1 MKNKNKEKEKY
12 FSAAEKGSFA
22 EFTVEK
28 RFKKIFEDYCSGNY
42 EKFIETPMLEIFFDD
57 KPSSSQ
63 DICEEETTTQKK
75 EENDSDEKGKGANAI
90 TITIEHFNKIK
101 NDDEIKA
108 KEKYKSFP
116 NIIELFLSLF
126 KQKIDEQAIC
136 GIDYSKKC
144 EVAQSISE
152 LTLRDCIYNAPFFE
166 AEVLFYHA
174 LLAQKEYFSNKN
186 DFFASGKKF
195 SIINGNEDFIQHL
208 KSLFSKKDR
217 EKEFGTDDEKKY
229 FKKSLLYC
237 LSANTSDLSQLNSKD
252 RFDFKANDITV
263 LCDDS
268 ESVYEFLKTLCTE
281 KEKHRRFDIICDN
294 CGKELFSDLFLA
306 CYFLHLKFADEV
318 IFHVKKYP
326 FFVSDATENDFG
338 FLLQSILT
346 KDKDIEEC
354 RDYLNSGKIK
364 VETNDFWTSP
374 RTFNELKEADSDLYK
389 ELTKSSLIIV
399 KGDLNYRRLVEDK
412 NWNYDESFIKL
423 TENVFGDVP
432 ILAPRVIKSDVLVG
446 VSSAMYHLA
455 KSTESVN
462 SSIENSFKAN
472 GKWAVIHFNPKKKLK
487 EKILS
492 FFKKKNNDNSDKNV
506 PKDKKNVS
514 EQKKKKKEKTVEE
527 KIYSKGAIIVIS
539 LISALLLVSFIFC
552 AASPIFSAINFI
564 ANKINDT
571 KNQVYFSS
579 FAFDGKSS
587 VDFAFLLAGY
597 ALFFAGTILVP
608 KFLLKEKVSEEVKIQ
623 LDERLKTE
631 IKTSCKNEIDE
642 LIGNSKRHAA
652 DWARMTAFFLTG
664 KELYIWSTGWCFHSV
679 KRYLDY
685 SQMKASKEI
694 CDFLNFIRN
703 TILKK
708 NMTSFFEPDELDFKK
723 YLKTE
728 ADKYKET
735 DIARPA
741 LRALKDIADVEFFMH
756 TNSLC
761 SKVDS
766 EIQTVANSVSFY
778 AGSFARYLTV
788 SFLKYFAK
796 ERKEMDLSE
805 EENLF
810 KELFKISRY
819 CNEEEYSEQYNKF
832 LKARIA
838 EIKMHGVSSKGNF
851 KKDDEFKICKEI
863 YSKED
868 LNGKEKDFKNERFY
882 IEPSSEFK
890 LE

>member
-1 MKNKNKEKEKY
+1 MEIMKNKSKEKEKY

-42 EKFIETPMLEIFFDD
+42 EKFIETPISKIFFDD
-57 KPSSSQ
+57 KVFSN
-63 DICEEETTTQKK
+63 IV
-75 EENDSDEKGKGANAI
+75 
-90 TITIEHFNKIK
+90 
-101 NDDEIKA
+101 
-108 KEKYKSFP
+108 KSFS
-116 NIIELFLSLF
+116 NTF
-126 KQKIDEQAIC
+126 KQKLNEQAIC
-136 GIDYSKKC
+136 GIDNNKRYDMLKKIN
-144 EVAQSISE
+144 EITNE
-152 LTLRDCIYNAPFFE
+152 LTLKDCIYNAPFFE

-208 KSLFSKKDR
+208 KNLFSKKDR
-217 EKEFGTDDEKKY
+217 EKEFCTNNGKKH
-229 FKKSLLYC
+229 FKNSLLYC

-268 ESVYEFLKTLCTE
+268 ESVYKFLKILSSE
-281 KEKHRRFDIICDN
+281 KKKHKRFDIICDN

-306 CYFLHLKFADEV
+306 CYFLYLGLANEV
-318 IFHVKKYP
+318 VFHVKKYP

-364 VETNDFWTSP
+364 VETNNFWTSP

-423 TENVFGDVP
+423 TENVFGNVP

-446 VSSAMYHLA
+446 VYSAMYHLA

-487 EKILS
+487 KNWLL
-492 FFKKKNNDNSDKNV
+492 FKKKNNDNSDATA
-506 PKDKKNVS
+506 PKDVKNVS
-514 EQKKKKKEKTVEE
+514 EQKKKKKEKTAEE
-527 KIYSKGAIIVIS
+527 KIYSKGAISVIS

-564 ANKINDT
+564 ANKVNDT
-571 KNQVYFSS
+571 KNLVYISS

-587 VDFAFLLAGY
+587 VDFTFLLAGY

-623 LDERLKTE
+623 LDERLKNE
-631 IKTSCKNEIDE
+631 IKASCKSEIDE
-642 LIGNSKRHAA
+642 LISSSKRHAA

-685 SQMKASKEI
+685 SQMKTSKET
-694 CDFLNFIRN
+694 CDFLNFIRC
-703 TILKK
+703 TILKE
-708 NMTSFFEPDELDFKK
+708 NMALFFKQDELNFER

-728 ADKYKET
+728 ADRYKET
-735 DIARPA
+735 DITRPA
-741 LRALKDIADVEFFMH
+741 LRALKDIVDVEFFMH

-766 EIQTVANSVSFY
+766 EIQNVANSVSFY

-788 SFLKYFAK
+788 SFLKYFAEK
-796 ERKEMDLSE
+796 RSELDAGE
-805 EENLF
+805 EEKLF
-810 KELFKISRY
+810 KKLFEISRY
-819 CNEEEYSEQYNKF
+819 CNEEKYSGQYKEF
-832 LKARIA
+832 LKTAIA
-838 EIKMHGVSSKGNF
+838 EIKMHGVSSNGNF

-863 YSKED
+863 YSEKN
-868 LNGKEKDFKNERFY
+868 LNGKEKDFKYERFY
-882 IEPSSEFK
+882 IEPNSEFK

>member
-1 MKNKNKEKEKY
+1 MKNKSKEKEKY

-57 KPSSSQ
+57 EVLGSQ
-63 DICEEETTTQKK
+63 ISCETENINQRK
-75 EENDSDEKGKGANAI
+75 ENNDSNEKGKNCNI
-90 TITIEHFNKIK
+90 IVINHFRKIK
-101 NDDEIKA
+101 T
-108 KEKYKSFP
+108 KEEYKVFSNIVVAFLKSFR
-116 NIIELFLSLF
+116 
-126 KQKIDEQAIC
+126 QKLDEQAIC
-136 GIDYSKKC
+136 GIGDNEKCDALKK
-144 EVAQSISE
+144 VNE
-152 LTLRDCIYNAPFFE
+152 LTLKDCIYNAPFFE

-195 SIINGNEDFIQHL
+195 SIINGNEDFIQQL
-208 KSLFSKKDR
+208 KNLFSRKDR
-217 EKEFGTDDEKKY
+217 EKEFDTDDGKKY

-268 ESVYEFLKTLCTE
+268 ENIYEFLKILSNE
-281 KEKHRRFDIICDN
+281 KEKHKRFDIICDN

-306 CYFLHLKFADEV
+306 CYFLYLGLANEV
-318 IFHVKKYP
+318 VFHVKKYP

-389 ELTKSSLIIV
+389 ELSKSSLIIV

-446 VSSAMYHLA
+446 VSSSMYHLA

-492 FFKKKNNDNSDKNV
+492 FCKKKNNGKSDENAS
-506 PKDKKNVS
+506 KDKKNVS

-527 KIYSKGAIIVIS
+527 KIYSKGVIIVIS

-552 AASPIFSAINFI
+552 TASPIFSAINFI

-587 VDFAFLLAGY
+587 VDFTFLLAGY

-623 LDERLKTE
+623 LDERLKYE
-631 IKTSCKNEIDE
+631 IKASCKNEIDE
-642 LIGNSKRHAA
+642 LISSSKRHAA
-652 DWARMTAFFLTG
+652 DWARMTAFFLSG

-679 KRYLDY
+679 KRYIDY
-685 SQMKASKEI
+685 SQMKTSKET
-694 CDFLNFIRN
+694 CDFLKFIRC
-703 TILKK
+703 TILKE
-708 NMTSFFEPDELDFKK
+708 NMTLFFKPDELVFEE

-735 DIARPA
+735 DIVRPA
-741 LRALKDIADVEFFMH
+741 LRALKDIVDVEFFMH

-778 AGSFARYLTV
+778 AGSFARYLVV
-788 SFLKYFAK
+788 SFLKYFEK
-796 ERKEMDLSE
+796 ERNEMDLSE

-819 CNEEEYSEQYNKF
+819 CNEEKYSKQYKKF
-832 LKARIA
+832 LKAAIA

-882 IEPSSEFK
+882 IEPSAEFK

>member
-42 EKFIETPMLEIFFDD
+42 EKFIETPMLQIFFDD
-57 KPSSSQ
+57 KVLDSQ
-63 DICEEETTTQKK
+63 ISCETENINQKK
-75 EENDSDEKGKGANAI
+75 ENNDSNEKEKSRNI
-90 TITIEHFNKIK
+90 IVINHFSKIK
-101 NDDEIKA
+101 T
-108 KEKYKSFP
+108 KEEYKVFS
-116 NIIELFLSLF
+116 NIVNAFLSSFEKKLE
-126 KQKIDEQAIC
+126 DEAVC
-136 GIDYSKKC
+136 GIYDNKNSKVSKN
-144 EVAQSISE
+144 INE
-152 LTLRDCIYNAPFFE
+152 LTLKHCIYKAPFFE

-195 SIINGNEDFIQHL
+195 SIINGNEDFIHHL
-208 KSLFSKKDR
+208 KSLFSNKDR
-217 EKEFGTDDEKKY
+217 EKEFGKDDEKKY

-252 RFDFKANDITV
+252 RFDFKTNDITV

-268 ESVYEFLKTLCTE
+268 ESVYEFLKTLGTE
-281 KEKHRRFDIICDN
+281 KDKHKRFDIICDN

-306 CYFLHLKFADEV
+306 CYFLYLGLADEV
-318 IFHVKKYP
+318 VFHVKKYP

-374 RTFNELKEADSDLYK
+374 KIFNELEKDSDLYK

-487 EKILS
+487 KKILS
-492 FFKKKNNDNSDKNV
+492 FFKKKNNDNSDKNAS
-506 PKDKKNVS
+506 KDKKNVS
-514 EQKKKKKEKTVEE
+514 GQKKKKKEKTVEE

-552 AASPIFSAINFI
+552 IASPIFSAINFI

-623 LDERLKTE
+623 LDERLKNE
-631 IKTSCKNEIDE
+631 IKASCKNEIDE
-642 LIGNSKRHAA
+642 LISYSKRHAA

-685 SQMKASKEI
+685 SQMKTSKET
-694 CDFLNFIRN
+694 CDFLKFIRC
-703 TILKK
+703 TILKE
-708 NMTSFFEPDELDFKK
+708 NMTLFFKPDELVFEE

-741 LRALKDIADVEFFMH
+741 LRALKDIVDVEFFIH
-756 TNSLC
+756 ANSLC

-766 EIQTVANSVSFY
+766 EIRTVANSVSFY
-778 AGSFARYLTV
+778 AGSFARYLAV

-796 ERKEMDLSE
+796 ERNELDLSE

-819 CNEEEYSEQYNKF
+819 CNEEEYSEQYKQF
-832 LKARIA
+832 LKAAIA

-882 IEPSSEFK
+882 VEPSSEFK

>member
-42 EKFIETPMLEIFFDD
+42 EKFIETPILQIFFDD
-57 KPSSSQ
+57 KASSSQ
-63 DICEEETTTQKK
+63 TFCEAENANSNKK
-75 EENDSDEKGKGANAI
+75 NNDSDEKEKNRNI
-90 TITIEHFNKIK
+90 IVINHFSKIK
-101 NDDEIKA
+101 T
-108 KEKYKSFP
+108 KEEYKVFLDIV
-116 NIIELFLSLF
+116 NAFLSSFEKKLE
-126 KQKIDEQAIC
+126 DEAVC
-136 GIDYSKKC
+136 GIYDNKNSKVSKN
-144 EVAQSISE
+144 INE
-152 LTLRDCIYNAPFFE
+152 LTLKHCIYKAPFFE

-195 SIINGNEDFIQHL
+195 SIINGNEDFIHHL
-208 KSLFSKKDR
+208 KSLFSNKDR
-217 EKEFGTDDEKKY
+217 EKEFGKDDEKKY

-252 RFDFKANDITV
+252 RFDFKTNDITV

-268 ESVYEFLKTLCTE
+268 ESVYEFLKTLGTE
-281 KEKHRRFDIICDN
+281 KDKHKRFDIICDN

-306 CYFLHLKFADEV
+306 CYFLYLGLANEV
-318 IFHVKKYP
+318 VFHVKKYP

-374 RTFNELKEADSDLYK
+374 KTFNELEKEDSDLYK

-423 TENVFGDVP
+423 TENVFGNVP

-455 KSTESVN
+455 KSTESAN

-487 EKILS
+487 KNWLL
-492 FFKKKNNDNSDKNV
+492 FFKKKNNDNSDENV
-506 PKDKKNVS
+506 SKDKKNVS

-527 KIYSKGAIIVIS
+527 KIYSKGAITVIS

-631 IKTSCKNEIDE
+631 IKANCKNEIDE
-642 LIGNSKRHAA
+642 LISSSKRHAA

-694 CDFLNFIRN
+694 CDFLSFIRC
-703 TILKK
+703 TILKE
-708 NMTSFFEPDELDFKK
+708 NMTLFFKPDELDFER

-735 DIARPA
+735 DITRPA

-766 EIQTVANSVSFY
+766 EIQTVVNSVSFY

-788 SFLKYFAK
+788 SFLKYFEK
-796 ERKEMDLSE
+796 ERNELDLSE

-819 CNEEEYSEQYNKF
+819 CNEEEYSEQYRKF
-832 LKARIA
+832 LKAVIA

-863 YSKED
+863 YSEED

-882 IEPSSEFK
+882 IEPNSEFK

>member
-1 MKNKNKEKEKY
+1 MRNKSNKKEKY

-42 EKFIETPMLEIFFDD
+42 EKFIETPMLEIFFGD
-57 KPSSSQ
+57 KVFSS
-63 DICEEETTTQKK
+63 
-75 EENDSDEKGKGANAI
+75 NEKGKSIDAI
-90 TITIEHFNKIK
+90 AITIEHFNEIK
-101 NDDEIKA
+101 NDDEISN
-108 KEKYKSFP
+108 KEKYKFFLDIVNAFLNSFEKKLEDET
-116 NIIELFLSLF
+116 IYG
-126 KQKIDEQAIC
+126 IDE
-136 GIDYSKKC
+136 KC
-144 EVAQSISE
+144 EVFQNK
-152 LTLRDCIYNAPFFE
+152 LKLKHCIYKAPFFE

-195 SIINGNEDFIQHL
+195 SIINGNEDFIHHL
-208 KSLFSKKDR
+208 KSLFSNKDR
-217 EKEFGTDDEKKY
+217 EKEFGKDDEKKY

-252 RFDFKANDITV
+252 RFDFKTNDITV

-268 ESVYEFLKTLCTE
+268 ESVYEFLKTLGTE
-281 KEKHRRFDIICDN
+281 KDKHKRFDIICDN

-306 CYFLHLKFADEV
+306 CYFLYLGLADEV
-318 IFHVKKYP
+318 VFHVKKYP

-374 RTFNELKEADSDLYK
+374 KTFNELEKDSDLYK

-423 TENVFGDVP
+423 TENVFGNVP

-487 EKILS
+487 KNWLL
-492 FFKKKNNDNSDKNV
+492 FFKKKNNDNSDENV
-506 PKDKKNVS
+506 SKDKKNVS

-527 KIYSKGAIIVIS
+527 KIYSKGAITVIS
-539 LISALLLVSFIFC
+539 LISALLLISFIFC

-564 ANKINDT
+564 ANKVYDT
-571 KNQVYFSS
+571 KNLVYISS

-631 IKTSCKNEIDE
+631 IKANCKNEIDE
-642 LIGNSKRHAA
+642 LISNSKRHAA

-685 SQMKASKEI
+685 SQMKTSKEI
-694 CDFLNFIRN
+694 CDFLSFIRC
-703 TILKK
+703 TILKE
-708 NMTSFFEPDELDFKK
+708 NMTLFFKPDELDFER

-735 DIARPA
+735 DITRPA

-766 EIQTVANSVSFY
+766 EIQTVVNSVSFY

-788 SFLKYFAK
+788 SFLKYFEK
-796 ERKEMDLSE
+796 ERNELDLSE

-819 CNEEEYSEQYNKF
+819 CNEEEYSEQYRKF
-832 LKARIA
+832 LKAVIA

-863 YSKED
+863 YSEKD
-868 LNGKEKDFKNERFY
+868 LSDKEKDFKYERFY
-882 IEPSSEFK
+882 IEPNSEFE

>member
-57 KPSSSQ
+57 KILGSQ
-63 DICEEETTTQKK
+63 ISCETENINQRK
-75 EENDSDEKGKGANAI
+75 ENNDSNEKGKSRNI
-90 TITIEHFNKIK
+90 IVINHFSKIK
-101 NDDEIKA
+101 T
-108 KEKYKSFP
+108 KEEYKVFSNIVGAFLKSFR
-116 NIIELFLSLF
+116 
-126 KQKIDEQAIC
+126 QKLNEQAIC
-136 GIDYSKKC
+136 GINDNKKC
-144 EVAQSISE
+144 EVFQNINE
-152 LTLRDCIYNAPFFE
+152 LTLKDCIYNAPFFE

-195 SIINGNEDFIQHL
+195 SIINGNEDFIQNL
-208 KSLFSKKDR
+208 KILFNKKDR
-217 EKEFGTDDEKKY
+217 EKEFDTDDGKKY
-229 FKKSLLYC
+229 FKNSLLYC

-268 ESVYEFLKTLCTE
+268 ENIYEFLKILSSE
-281 KEKHRRFDIICDN
+281 KKKNKRFDIICDN

-306 CYFLHLKFADEV
+306 CYFLYLGLANEV
-318 IFHVKKYP
+318 VFHVKKYP

-338 FLLQSILT
+338 FLLQSILA

-412 NWNYDESFIKL
+412 NWNYDEPFIKL
-423 TENVFGDVP
+423 TKNVFGDVP
-432 ILAPRVIKSDVLVG
+432 IPAPRVIKSDVLVG

-579 FAFDGKSS
+579 FAFDGNSS

-623 LDERLKTE
+623 LDERLKNE
-631 IKTSCKNEIDE
+631 IKASCKNEIDE
-642 LIGNSKRHAA
+642 LISYSKRHAA

-694 CDFLNFIRN
+694 CDFLSFIRN

-708 NMTSFFEPDELDFKK
+708 NMASFFEPDELDFKK
-723 YLKTE
+723 YLKIE

-741 LRALKDIADVEFFMH
+741 LRALKDIVDVEFFIH
-756 TNSLC
+756 ANSLY

-766 EIQTVANSVSFY
+766 EIRTVANSVSFY
-778 AGSFARYLTV
+778 AGSFARYLAV

-796 ERKEMDLSE
+796 ERNELDLSE

-819 CNEEEYSEQYNKF
+819 CNEEEYSEQYKQF
-832 LKARIA
+832 LKAAIA

-868 LNGKEKDFKNERFY
+868 LNGKEKDFKNECFY
-882 IEPSSEFK
+882 IEPNSEFK

>member
-42 EKFIETPMLEIFFDD
+42 EKFIETPILQIFFDD
-57 KPSSSQ
+57 KVSSSQ
-63 DICEEETTTQKK
+63 TSCEAENAKSNKK
-75 EENDSDEKGKGANAI
+75 NNDSDEKEKNRNI
-90 TITIEHFNKIK
+90 IVINHFSKIK
-101 NDDEIKA
+101 T
-108 KEKYKSFP
+108 KEEYKVFLDMV
-116 NIIELFLSLF
+116 NAFLSSFEKKLE
-126 KQKIDEQAIC
+126 DEAVC
-136 GIDYSKKC
+136 GIYDNKNSKVSKN
-144 EVAQSISE
+144 VNG

-208 KSLFSKKDR
+208 KSLFSKKDI
-217 EKEFGTDDEKKY
+217 EKEFCTDDEKKY
-229 FKKSLLYC
+229 FKNSLLYC

-318 IFHVKKYP
+318 VFHVKKYP

-338 FLLQSILT
+338 FLLKSILT

-432 ILAPRVIKSDVLVG
+432 ILAPRVIKSDVLVD

-472 GKWAVIHFNPKKKLK
+472 GKWSVIHFNPKKKLK
-487 EKILS
+487 KNWLL
-492 FFKKKNNDNSDKNV
+492 FFKKKNNDNSDKNA
-506 PKDKKNVS
+506 PKDKKNIS
-514 EQKKKKKEKTVEE
+514 EQKKKKKEKTVED
-527 KIYSKGAIIVIS
+527 KIYSKGAITVIS
-539 LISALLLVSFIFC
+539 LISALLLISFIFC

-564 ANKINDT
+564 A
-571 KNQVYFSS
+571 
-579 FAFDGKSS
+579 
-587 VDFAFLLAGY
+587 
-597 ALFFAGTILVP
+597 
-608 KFLLKEKVSEEVKIQ
+608 
-623 LDERLKTE
+623 
-631 IKTSCKNEIDE
+631 
-642 LIGNSKRHAA
+642 
-652 DWARMTAFFLTG
+652 
-664 KELYIWSTGWCFHSV
+664 
-679 KRYLDY
+679 
-685 SQMKASKEI
+685 
-694 CDFLNFIRN
+694 
-703 TILKK
+703 
-708 NMTSFFEPDELDFKK
+708 
-723 YLKTE
+723 
-728 ADKYKET
+728 
-735 DIARPA
+735 
-741 LRALKDIADVEFFMH
+741 
-756 TNSLC
+756 
-761 SKVDS
+761 
-766 EIQTVANSVSFY
+766 
-778 AGSFARYLTV
+778 
-788 SFLKYFAK
+788 
-796 ERKEMDLSE
+796 
-805 EENLF
+805 
-810 KELFKISRY
+810 
-819 CNEEEYSEQYNKF
+819 
-832 LKARIA
+832 
-838 EIKMHGVSSKGNF
+838 
-851 KKDDEFKICKEI
+851 
-863 YSKED
+863 
-868 LNGKEKDFKNERFY
+868 
-882 IEPSSEFK
+882 
-890 LE
+890 

>member
-1 MKNKNKEKEKY
+1 MKNKSKEKEKY

-42 EKFIETPMLEIFFDD
+42 EKFIETPMLKIFFGD
-57 KPSSSQ
+57 KTSSSQ
-63 DICEEETTTQKK
+63 TSFDA
-75 EENDSDEKGKGANAI
+75 ENASQTKQNKDSNDKGKCINAIAI
-90 TITIEHFNKIK
+90 TIERFNKIK
-101 NDDEIKA
+101 
-108 KEKYKSFP
+108 KEYNKVFS
-116 NIIELFLSLF
+116 NVIELFLNAF
-126 KQKIDEQAIC
+126 KQKLNEQAIC
-136 GIDYSKKC
+136 GIDDNEKCDALKK
-144 EVAQSISE
+144 VNE
-152 LTLRDCIYNAPFFE
+152 LTLKDCIYNAPFFE

-208 KSLFSKKDR
+208 KILFNKKDR
-217 EKEFGTDDEKKY
+217 KKEFDTDDGKKY
-229 FKKSLLYC
+229 FKNSLLYC

-268 ESVYEFLKTLCTE
+268 ENIYEFLKILSSE
-281 KEKHRRFDIICDN
+281 KKKNKRFDIICDN

-306 CYFLHLKFADEV
+306 CYFLHLGLADEV
-318 IFHVKKYP
+318 VFHVKKYP

-346 KDKDIEEC
+346 KDKDIKEC

-389 ELTKSSLIIV
+389 ELSKSSLIIV

-412 NWNYDESFIKL
+412 KWNYDESFIKL
-423 TENVFGDVP
+423 TENVFGNVP

-487 EKILS
+487 KNWLL
-492 FFKKKNNDNSDKNV
+492 FFKKKNNDNSDKNA
-506 PKDKKNVS
+506 PKNKKNVS

-527 KIYSKGAIIVIS
+527 KIYSKGAVIVIS

-623 LDERLKTE
+623 LDERLKNE
-631 IKTSCKNEIDE
+631 IKASCKNEIDE
-642 LIGNSKRHAA
+642 LISYSKRHAA

-685 SQMKASKEI
+685 SQMKTSKET
-694 CDFLNFIRN
+694 CDFLKFIRC
-703 TILKK
+703 TILKE
-708 NMTSFFEPDELDFKK
+708 NMTLFFKPDELDFKK

-796 ERKEMDLSE
+796 ERNELDLSE

-819 CNEEEYSEQYNKF
+819 CNEEEYSEQYKQF
-832 LKARIA
+832 LKAAIA

-868 LNGKEKDFKNERFY
+868 LNGKEKDFKNEHFY
-882 IEPSSEFK
+882 TEPSSEFK

>member
-1 MKNKNKEKEKY
+1 MRNKSNKKEKY

-57 KPSSSQ
+57 KVFSSN
-63 DICEEETTTQKK
+63 EK
-75 EENDSDEKGKGANAI
+75 EKSIDAI
-90 TITIEHFNKIK
+90 AITIEHFNEIK
-101 NDDEIKA
+101 NDDEISN
-108 KEKYKSFP
+108 KEKYKFFLDIVNAFLNSFEKKLEDET
-116 NIIELFLSLF
+116 IYG
-126 KQKIDEQAIC
+126 IDE
-136 GIDYSKKC
+136 KC
-144 EVAQSISE
+144 EVFQNK
-152 LTLRDCIYNAPFFE
+152 LKLKDCIYNAPFFE

-217 EKEFGTDDEKKY
+217 EKEFGTNDGKKY
-229 FKKSLLYC
+229 FKNSLLYC

-268 ESVYEFLKTLCTE
+268 ESVYEFLKTLGTE
-281 KEKHRRFDIICDN
+281 KDKHKRFDIICDN

-306 CYFLHLKFADEV
+306 CYFLYLGLADEV
-318 IFHVKKYP
+318 VFHVKKYP

-374 RTFNELKEADSDLYK
+374 KTFNELEKDSDLYK

-423 TENVFGDVP
+423 TENVFGNVP

-608 KFLLKEKVSEEVKIQ
+608 KFLLKEKVSEEVKMQ
-623 LDERLKTE
+623 LDERLKNE
-631 IKTSCKNEIDE
+631 IKASCKNEIDE
-642 LIGNSKRHAA
+642 LISNSKRHAA

-694 CDFLNFIRN
+694 CDFLSFIRN

-708 NMTSFFEPDELDFKK
+708 NMASFFEPDELDFKK

-735 DIARPA
+735 DITRPA
-741 LRALKDIADVEFFMH
+741 LRALKDIADVEFFMQ

-796 ERKEMDLSE
+796 ERNEMDLSE

-810 KELFKISRY
+810 KELIKISRY
-819 CNEEEYSEQYNKF
+819 CNEEEYSEQYKKF
-832 LKARIA
+832 LKAVIA

-882 IEPSSEFK
+882 IEPNSEFK

>member
-1 MKNKNKEKEKY
+1 MKNKSKEKY

-42 EKFIETPMLEIFFDD
+42 EKFIETPILQIFFDD
-57 KPSSSQ
+57 KASSSQ
-63 DICEEETTTQKK
+63 TSCEAENAKSNKK
-75 EENDSDEKGKGANAI
+75 NNDSDEK
-90 TITIEHFNKIK
+90 EK
-101 NDDEIKA
+101 NR
-108 KEKYKSFP
+108 
-116 NIIELFLSLF
+116 NIIVINHFSKIRTKEEYKVFLDIVNAFLSSFEKKLE
-126 KQKIDEQAIC
+126 DEAVC
-136 GIDYSKKC
+136 GIYDNKNSKVSKN
-144 EVAQSISE
+144 VNE

-208 KSLFSKKDR
+208 KSLFSKKDI
-217 EKEFGTDDEKKY
+217 EKEFCTDDEKKY
-229 FKKSLLYC
+229 FKNSLLYC

-318 IFHVKKYP
+318 VFHVKKYP

-374 RTFNELKEADSDLYK
+374 RTFNELKEADNDLYK

-487 EKILS
+487 KNWLL
-492 FFKKKNNDNSDKNV
+492 FFKKKNNDNSDKNA
-506 PKDKKNVS
+506 PKDKKNIS
-514 EQKKKKKEKTVEE
+514 EQKKEKTVEE
-527 KIYSKGAIIVIS
+527 KIYSKGAITVIS
-539 LISALLLVSFIFC
+539 LISALLLISFIFC

-564 ANKINDT
+564 ANKVNDT
-571 KNQVYFSS
+571 KNLVYISS

-587 VDFAFLLAGY
+587 VDFTFLLAGY

-608 KFLLKEKVSEEVKIQ
+608 KFLLKEKVSDEVKMQ
-623 LDERLKTE
+623 LDERLKNE

-694 CDFLNFIRN
+694 CDFLSFIRN

-708 NMTSFFEPDELDFKK
+708 NMASFFEPDELDFKK

-735 DIARPA
+735 DITRPA
-741 LRALKDIADVEFFMH
+741 LRALKDIADVEFFMQ

-796 ERKEMDLSE
+796 ERNEMDLSE

-810 KELFKISRY
+810 KELIKISRY
-819 CNEEEYSEQYNKF
+819 CNEEEYSEQYKKF
-832 LKARIA
+832 LKAVIA

>member
-1 MKNKNKEKEKY
+1 MEIMKNKSKEKEKY

-42 EKFIETPMLEIFFDD
+42 EKFIETPMLQIFFDD
-57 KPSSSQ
+57 KASSSQ
-63 DICEEETTTQKK
+63 TSFDAENTSQKK
-75 EENDSDEKGKGANAI
+75 ENNDSNEKGKNCNI
-90 TITIEHFNKIK
+90 IVINHFSKIK
-101 NDDEIKA
+101 T
-108 KEKYKSFP
+108 KEEYKVFS
-116 NIIELFLSLF
+116 NIVGAFLNSF
-126 KQKIDEQAIC
+126 KQKLNEQAIC
-136 GIDYSKKC
+136 GTDDNKKC
-144 EVAQSISE
+144 EVFQNINIKE
-152 LTLRDCIYNAPFFE
+152 LTLKDCIYNAPFFE

-217 EKEFGTDDEKKY
+217 EKEFGTNDGKKY
-229 FKKSLLYC
+229 FKNSLLYC

-252 RFDFKANDITV
+252 RFDFKTNDITV

-268 ESVYEFLKTLCTE
+268 ESVYEFLKTLGTE
-281 KEKHRRFDIICDN
+281 KDKHRRFDIICDN

-306 CYFLHLKFADEV
+306 CYFLYLGLANEV
-318 IFHVKKYP
+318 VFHVKKYP

-374 RTFNELKEADSDLYK
+374 KTFNELEKEDSDLYK

-487 EKILS
+487 KNWLL
-492 FFKKKNNDNSDKNV
+492 FFKKKNNDNSDKNA
-506 PKDKKNVS
+506 PKDKKNIS
-514 EQKKKKKEKTVEE
+514 EQKKEKTVEE
-527 KIYSKGAIIVIS
+527 KIYSKGAITVIS
-539 LISALLLVSFIFC
+539 LISALLLISFIFC

-564 ANKINDT
+564 ANKVNDT
-571 KNQVYFSS
+571 KNLVYISS

-587 VDFAFLLAGY
+587 VDFTFLLAGY

-608 KFLLKEKVSEEVKIQ
+608 KFLLKEKVSDEVKMQ
-623 LDERLKTE
+623 LDERLKNE
-631 IKTSCKNEIDE
+631 IKASCKNEIDE
-642 LIGNSKRHAA
+642 LISNSKRHAA

-694 CDFLNFIRN
+694 CDFLSFIRN

-708 NMTSFFEPDELDFKK
+708 NMASFFEPDELDFKK
-723 YLKTE
+723 YLKIE

-735 DIARPA
+735 DITRPA
-741 LRALKDIADVEFFMH
+741 LRALKDIVDVEFFMH

-788 SFLKYFAK
+788 SFFKYFAK
-796 ERKEMDLSE
+796 ERNELDLSE

-810 KELFKISRY
+810 KELFEISRY
-819 CNEEEYSEQYNKF
+819 CNEEKYSEQYKKF
-832 LKARIA
+832 LKTAIA

-863 YSKED
+863 YSEED

-882 IEPSSEFK
+882 IEPNSEFK

>member
-1 MKNKNKEKEKY
+1 MRNKSNKKEKY

-57 KPSSSQ
+57 KVFSSN
-63 DICEEETTTQKK
+63 EK
-75 EENDSDEKGKGANAI
+75 EKSIDAI
-90 TITIEHFNKIK
+90 AITIEHFNEIK
-101 NDDEIKA
+101 NDDEISN
-108 KEKYKSFP
+108 KEKYKFFLDIVNAFLNSFEKKLEDET
-116 NIIELFLSLF
+116 IYG
-126 KQKIDEQAIC
+126 IDE
-136 GIDYSKKC
+136 KC
-144 EVAQSISE
+144 EVFQNK
-152 LTLRDCIYNAPFFE
+152 LKLKDCIYNAPFFE

-217 EKEFGTDDEKKY
+217 EKEFGTNDGKKY
-229 FKKSLLYC
+229 FKNSLLYC

-374 RTFNELKEADSDLYK
+374 KTFNELEKDSDLYK

-423 TENVFGDVP
+423 TENVFGNVP

-472 GKWAVIHFNPKKKLK
+472 GKWAVIHFNPKK
-487 EKILS
+487 
-492 FFKKKNNDNSDKNV
+492 N
-506 PKDKKNVS
+506 
-514 EQKKKKKEKTVEE
+514 
-527 KIYSKGAIIVIS
+527 
-539 LISALLLVSFIFC
+539 
-552 AASPIFSAINFI
+552 
-564 ANKINDT
+564 
-571 KNQVYFSS
+571 
-579 FAFDGKSS
+579 
-587 VDFAFLLAGY
+587 
-597 ALFFAGTILVP
+597 
-608 KFLLKEKVSEEVKIQ
+608 
-623 LDERLKTE
+623 
-631 IKTSCKNEIDE
+631 
-642 LIGNSKRHAA
+642 
-652 DWARMTAFFLTG
+652 
-664 KELYIWSTGWCFHSV
+664 
-679 KRYLDY
+679 
-685 SQMKASKEI
+685 
-694 CDFLNFIRN
+694 
-703 TILKK
+703 
-708 NMTSFFEPDELDFKK
+708 
-723 YLKTE
+723 
-728 ADKYKET
+728 
-735 DIARPA
+735 
-741 LRALKDIADVEFFMH
+741 
-756 TNSLC
+756 
-761 SKVDS
+761 
-766 EIQTVANSVSFY
+766 
-778 AGSFARYLTV
+778 
-788 SFLKYFAK
+788 
-796 ERKEMDLSE
+796 
-805 EENLF
+805 
-810 KELFKISRY
+810 
-819 CNEEEYSEQYNKF
+819 
-832 LKARIA
+832 
-838 EIKMHGVSSKGNF
+838 
-851 KKDDEFKICKEI
+851 
-863 YSKED
+863 
-868 LNGKEKDFKNERFY
+868 
-882 IEPSSEFK
+882 
-890 LE
+890 

>member
-1 MKNKNKEKEKY
+1 MKNKSKEKEKY

-42 EKFIETPMLEIFFDD
+42 EKFIETPMFEIFFDD
-57 KPSSSQ
+57 KVLGSQ
-63 DICEEETTTQKK
+63 ISCETENINQRK
-75 EENDSDEKGKGANAI
+75 ENNDSNEKGKSRNI
-90 TITIEHFNKIK
+90 IVINHFSKIK
-101 NDDEIKA
+101 T
-108 KEKYKSFP
+108 KEEYKVFSNIVGAFLKSFR
-116 NIIELFLSLF
+116 
-126 KQKIDEQAIC
+126 QKLNGQAVC
-136 GIDYSKKC
+136 GINDNKKC
-144 EVAQSISE
+144 EVFQNINE
-152 LTLRDCIYNAPFFE
+152 LTLKDCIYNAPFFE

-208 KSLFSKKDR
+208 KLLFSKKDR
-217 EKEFGTDDEKKY
+217 EKEFDTDDEKKH
-229 FKKSLLYC
+229 FKNSLLYC

-268 ESVYEFLKTLCTE
+268 ESVYEFLKILGS
-281 KEKHRRFDIICDN
+281 KKKKHKRFDIICDN

-306 CYFLHLKFADEV
+306 CYFLYLGLANEV
-318 IFHVKKYP
+318 VFHVKKYP

-364 VETNDFWTSP
+364 VETNVFWTSP
-374 RTFNELKEADSDLYK
+374 RTFNELKETDSDLYK
-389 ELTKSSLIIV
+389 ELTESSLIIV

-423 TENVFGDVP
+423 TENVFGNVP

-487 EKILS
+487 KKILS
-492 FFKKKNNDNSDKNV
+492 FFKKKNNDNSDKNAS
-506 PKDKKNVS
+506 KDKKNVS

-552 AASPIFSAINFI
+552 IASPIFSSINFI

-631 IKTSCKNEIDE
+631 IKANCKNEIDE
-642 LIGNSKRHAA
+642 LISSSKRHAA

-685 SQMKASKEI
+685 SQMKSSKEI

-708 NMTSFFEPDELDFKK
+708 NMTSFFEPDEVDFKK

-766 EIQTVANSVSFY
+766 EIQAAANSVSFY

-796 ERKEMDLSE
+796 ERNEMDLSE

-819 CNEEEYSEQYNKF
+819 CNEEEYSEQYKKF
-832 LKARIA
+832 LKARID
-838 EIKMHGVSSKGNF
+838 EIKMHGVSGKGNF

>member
-42 EKFIETPMLEIFFDD
+42 EKFIETPILQIFFDD
-57 KPSSSQ
+57 KVSSSQ
-63 DICEEETTTQKK
+63 TSCEAENAKSNKK
-75 EENDSDEKGKGANAI
+75 NNDSDEKEKNRNI
-90 TITIEHFNKIK
+90 IVINHFSKIK
-101 NDDEIKA
+101 T
-108 KEKYKSFP
+108 KEEYKVFLDIV
-116 NIIELFLSLF
+116 NAFLSSFEKKLE
-126 KQKIDEQAIC
+126 DEAVC
-136 GIDYSKKC
+136 GIYDNKNSKVSKN
-144 EVAQSISE
+144 VNE

-208 KSLFSKKDR
+208 KSLFSKKDI
-217 EKEFGTDDEKKY
+217 EKEFCTDDEKKY
-229 FKKSLLYC
+229 FKNSLLYC

-318 IFHVKKYP
+318 VFHVKKYP

-338 FLLQSILT
+338 FLLKSILT

-472 GKWAVIHFNPKKKLK
+472 GKWSVIHFNPKKKLK
-487 EKILS
+487 KNWLL
-492 FFKKKNNDNSDKNV
+492 FFKKKNNDNSDKNA
-506 PKDKKNVS
+506 PKDKKNIS

-527 KIYSKGAIIVIS
+527 KIYSKGAITVIS
-539 LISALLLVSFIFC
+539 LISALLLISFIFC

-564 ANKINDT
+564 ANKVNDT
-571 KNQVYFSS
+571 KNLVYISS

-587 VDFAFLLAGY
+587 VDFTFLLAGY

-608 KFLLKEKVSEEVKIQ
+608 KFLLKEKVSDEVKMQ
-623 LDERLKTE
+623 LDERLKNE
-631 IKTSCKNEIDE
+631 IKASCKNEIDE
-642 LIGNSKRHAA
+642 LISNSKRHAA

-685 SQMKASKEI
+685 SQMKASKKI
-694 CDFLNFIRN
+694 CDFLSFIRN

-708 NMTSFFEPDELDFKK
+708 NMASFFEPDELDFKK
-723 YLKTE
+723 YLKIE

-735 DIARPA
+735 DITRPA
-741 LRALKDIADVEFFMH
+741 LRALKDIVDVEFFMH

-788 SFLKYFAK
+788 SFLKYFAEK
-796 ERKEMDLSE
+796 RNELDAGE
-805 EENLF
+805 EEKLF
-810 KELFKISRY
+810 KELFEISRY
-819 CNEEEYSEQYNKF
+819 CNEEKYSEQYKKF
-832 LKARIA
+832 LKTAIA

-863 YSKED
+863 YSEED

-882 IEPSSEFK
+882 IEPNSKFK

>member
-1 MKNKNKEKEKY
+1 MRNKSNKKEKY

-42 EKFIETPMLEIFFDD
+42 EKFIETPILQIFFDD
-57 KPSSSQ
+57 KASSSQ
-63 DICEEETTTQKK
+63 TFCEAENAKSNKK
-75 EENDSDEKGKGANAI
+75 NNDSDEKEKNRNI
-90 TITIEHFNKIK
+90 IVINHFSKIK
-101 NDDEIKA
+101 T
-108 KEKYKSFP
+108 KEEYKVFLDIV
-116 NIIELFLSLF
+116 NAFLSSFEKKLE
-126 KQKIDEQAIC
+126 DEAVC
-136 GIDYSKKC
+136 GIYDNKNSKVSKN
-144 EVAQSISE
+144 INE
-152 LTLRDCIYNAPFFE
+152 LTLKHCIYKAPFFE

-195 SIINGNEDFIQHL
+195 SIINGNEDFIQNL
-208 KSLFSKKDR
+208 KILFNKKDR
-217 EKEFGTDDEKKY
+217 EKEFDTDDGKKY
-229 FKKSLLYC
+229 FKNSLLYC

-268 ESVYEFLKTLCTE
+268 ENIYEFLKILSSE
-281 KEKHRRFDIICDN
+281 KKKNKRFDIICDN

-306 CYFLHLKFADEV
+306 CYFLHLGLADEV
-318 IFHVKKYP
+318 VFHVKKYP

-346 KDKDIEEC
+346 KDKDIKEC

-389 ELTKSSLIIV
+389 ELSKSSLIIV

-514 EQKKKKKEKTVEE
+514 GQKKKKKEKTVEE

-552 AASPIFSAINFI
+552 IASPIFSAINFI

-623 LDERLKTE
+623 LDERLKNE
-631 IKTSCKNEIDE
+631 IKASCKNEIDE
-642 LIGNSKRHAA
+642 LISYSKRHAA

-685 SQMKASKEI
+685 SQMKTSKET
-694 CDFLNFIRN
+694 CDFLKFIRC
-703 TILKK
+703 TILKE
-708 NMTSFFEPDELDFKK
+708 NMTLFFKPDELVFEE

-741 LRALKDIADVEFFMH
+741 LRALKDIVDVEFFIH
-756 TNSLC
+756 ANSLC

-766 EIQTVANSVSFY
+766 EIRTVANSVSFY
-778 AGSFARYLTV
+778 AGSFARYLAV

-796 ERKEMDLSE
+796 ERNELDLSE

-819 CNEEEYSEQYNKF
+819 CNEEEYSEQYKQF
-832 LKARIA
+832 LKAAIA

-882 IEPSSEFK
+882 VEPSSEFK

>member
-1 MKNKNKEKEKY
+1 MRNKSNKKEKY

-57 KPSSSQ
+57 KVFSSN
-63 DICEEETTTQKK
+63 EK
-75 EENDSDEKGKGANAI
+75 EKSIDAI
-90 TITIEHFNKIK
+90 AITIEHFNEIK
-101 NDDEIKA
+101 NDDEISN
-108 KEKYKSFP
+108 KEKYKFFLDIVNAFLNSFEKKLEDET
-116 NIIELFLSLF
+116 IYG
-126 KQKIDEQAIC
+126 IDE
-136 GIDYSKKC
+136 KC
-144 EVAQSISE
+144 EVFQNK
-152 LTLRDCIYNAPFFE
+152 LKLKDCIYNAPFFE

-217 EKEFGTDDEKKY
+217 EKEFGTNDGKKY
-229 FKKSLLYC
+229 FKNSLLYC

-374 RTFNELKEADSDLYK
+374 KTFNELEKDSDLYK

-423 TENVFGDVP
+423 TENVFGNVP

-492 FFKKKNNDNSDKNV
+492 FFKKKNNDNSDENV
-506 PKDKKNVS
+506 SKDKKNVS

-527 KIYSKGAIIVIS
+527 KIYSKGAITVIS
-539 LISALLLVSFIFC
+539 LISALLLISFIFC

-564 ANKINDT
+564 ANKVYDT
-571 KNQVYFSS
+571 KN
-579 FAFDGKSS
+579 
-587 VDFAFLLAGY
+587 
-597 ALFFAGTILVP
+597 LV
-608 KFLLKEKVSEEVKIQ
+608 
-623 LDERLKTE
+623 
-631 IKTSCKNEIDE
+631 
-642 LIGNSKRHAA
+642 
-652 DWARMTAFFLTG
+652 
-664 KELYIWSTGWCFHSV
+664 
-679 KRYLDY
+679 
-685 SQMKASKEI
+685 
-694 CDFLNFIRN
+694 
-703 TILKK
+703 
-708 NMTSFFEPDELDFKK
+708 
-723 YLKTE
+723 
-728 ADKYKET
+728 
-735 DIARPA
+735 
-741 LRALKDIADVEFFMH
+741 
-756 TNSLC
+756 
-761 SKVDS
+761 
-766 EIQTVANSVSFY
+766 
-778 AGSFARYLTV
+778 
-788 SFLKYFAK
+788 
-796 ERKEMDLSE
+796 
-805 EENLF
+805 
-810 KELFKISRY
+810 
-819 CNEEEYSEQYNKF
+819 
-832 LKARIA
+832 
-838 EIKMHGVSSKGNF
+838 
-851 KKDDEFKICKEI
+851 
-863 YSKED
+863 
-868 LNGKEKDFKNERFY
+868 
-882 IEPSSEFK
+882 
-890 LE
+890 

>member
-1 MKNKNKEKEKY
+1 MKNKSNKKEKY

-57 KPSSSQ
+57 KVFSSN
-63 DICEEETTTQKK
+63 EK
-75 EENDSDEKGKGANAI
+75 EKSIDAI
-90 TITIEHFNKIK
+90 AITIEHFNEIK
-101 NDDEIKA
+101 NDDEISN
-108 KEKYKSFP
+108 KEKYKFFLDIVNAFLNSFEKKLEDET
-116 NIIELFLSLF
+116 IYG
-126 KQKIDEQAIC
+126 IDE
-136 GIDYSKKC
+136 KC
-144 EVAQSISE
+144 EVFQNK
-152 LTLRDCIYNAPFFE
+152 LKLKDCIYNAPFFE

-195 SIINGNEDFIQHL
+195 SIINGNEDFIHHL
-208 KSLFSKKDR
+208 KSLFSNKDR
-217 EKEFGTDDEKKY
+217 EKEFGKDDEKKY

-252 RFDFKANDITV
+252 RFDFKTNDITV

-268 ESVYEFLKTLCTE
+268 ESVYEFLKTLGTE
-281 KEKHRRFDIICDN
+281 KDKHKRFDIICDN

-306 CYFLHLKFADEV
+306 CYFLYLGLADEV
-318 IFHVKKYP
+318 VFHVKKYP

-374 RTFNELKEADSDLYK
+374 KTFNELEKDSDLYK

-423 TENVFGDVP
+423 TENVFGNVP

-492 FFKKKNNDNSDKNV
+492 FFKKKNNDNSDENV
-506 PKDKKNVS
+506 SKDKKNVS

-527 KIYSKGAIIVIS
+527 KIYSKGAITVIS
-539 LISALLLVSFIFC
+539 LISALLLISFIFC

-564 ANKINDT
+564 ANKVYDT
-571 KNQVYFSS
+571 KNLVYISS

-694 CDFLNFIRN
+694 CDFLSFIRN

-708 NMTSFFEPDELDFKK
+708 NMASFFEPDELDFKK

-735 DIARPA
+735 DITRPA
-741 LRALKDIADVEFFMH
+741 LRALKDIADVEFFMQ

-796 ERKEMDLSE
+796 ERNEMDLSE

-810 KELFKISRY
+810 KELIKISRY
-819 CNEEEYSEQYNKF
+819 CNEEEYSEQYKKF
-832 LKARIA
+832 LKAVIA

-882 IEPSSEFK
+882 IEPNSEFK

>member
-1 MKNKNKEKEKY
+1 MRNKSNKKEKY

-57 KPSSSQ
+57 KVFSSN
-63 DICEEETTTQKK
+63 EK
-75 EENDSDEKGKGANAI
+75 EKSIDAI
-90 TITIEHFNKIK
+90 AITIEHFNEIK
-101 NDDEIKA
+101 NDDEISN
-108 KEKYKSFP
+108 KEKYKFFLDIVNAFLNSFEKKLEDET
-116 NIIELFLSLF
+116 IYG
-126 KQKIDEQAIC
+126 IDE
-136 GIDYSKKC
+136 KC
-144 EVAQSISE
+144 EVFQNK
-152 LTLRDCIYNAPFFE
+152 LKLKDCIYNAPFFE

-186 DFFASGKKF
+186 DFFTSGKKF

-217 EKEFGTDDEKKY
+217 EKEFGTNDGKKY
-229 FKKSLLYC
+229 FKNSLLYC

-268 ESVYEFLKTLCTE
+268 ESVYEFLKTLGTE
-281 KEKHRRFDIICDN
+281 KDKHKRFDIICDN

-306 CYFLHLKFADEV
+306 CYFLYLGLADEV
-318 IFHVKKYP
+318 VFHVKKYP

-374 RTFNELKEADSDLYK
+374 KTFNELEKDSDLYK

-423 TENVFGDVP
+423 TENVFGNIP

-608 KFLLKEKVSEEVKIQ
+608 KFLLKEKVSEEVKMQ
-623 LDERLKTE
+623 LDERLKNE
-631 IKTSCKNEIDE
+631 IKASCKNEIDE
-642 LIGNSKRHAA
+642 LISNSKRHAA

-694 CDFLNFIRN
+694 CDFLSFIRN

-708 NMTSFFEPDELDFKK
+708 NMASFFEPDELDFKK

-735 DIARPA
+735 DITRPA
-741 LRALKDIADVEFFMH
+741 LRALKDIADVEFFMQ

-788 SFLKYFAK
+788 SFLKYFSK
-796 ERKEMDLSE
+796 ERNEMDLSE

-810 KELFKISRY
+810 KELIKISRY
-819 CNEEEYSEQYNKF
+819 CNEEEYSEQYKKF
-832 LKARIA
+832 LKAVIA

-882 IEPSSEFK
+882 IEPSTEFK

>member
-1 MKNKNKEKEKY
+1 MKNKSKEKY

-42 EKFIETPMLEIFFDD
+42 EKFIETPMLEIFFGD
-57 KPSSSQ
+57 KFFSN
-63 DICEEETTTQKK
+63 IL
-75 EENDSDEKGKGANAI
+75 
-90 TITIEHFNKIK
+90 
-101 NDDEIKA
+101 
-108 KEKYKSFP
+108 KSFS
-116 NIIELFLSLF
+116 NTF
-126 KQKIDEQAIC
+126 KQKLNEQAIC
-136 GIDYSKKC
+136 GIDNNKRYDMLKKIN
-144 EVAQSISE
+144 EITNG

-217 EKEFGTDDEKKY
+217 EKEFGKDNEKKY

-268 ESVYEFLKTLCTE
+268 ESVYEFLKILGS
-281 KEKHRRFDIICDN
+281 KKKKHKRFDIICDN

-306 CYFLHLKFADEV
+306 CYFLYLGLANEV
-318 IFHVKKYP
+318 VFHVKKYP

-374 RTFNELKEADSDLYK
+374 KTFNELEKEDSDLYK

-423 TENVFGDVP
+423 TENVFGNVP

-487 EKILS
+487 KNWLL
-492 FFKKKNNDNSDKNV
+492 FFKKKNNDNSDENV
-506 PKDKKNVS
+506 SKDKKNIS
-514 EQKKKKKEKTVEE
+514 EQKKEKTVEE
-527 KIYSKGAIIVIS
+527 KIYSKGAITVIS
-539 LISALLLVSFIFC
+539 LISALLLISFIFC

-571 KNQVYFSS
+571 KNLVYISS

-587 VDFAFLLAGY
+587 VDFTFLLAGY

-608 KFLLKEKVSEEVKIQ
+608 KFLLKEKVSDEVKMQ
-623 LDERLKTE
+623 LDERLKNE
-631 IKTSCKNEIDE
+631 IKASCKNEIDE
-642 LIGNSKRHAA
+642 LISNSKRHAA

-694 CDFLNFIRN
+694 CDFLSFIRN

-708 NMTSFFEPDELDFKK
+708 NMASFFEPDELDFKK
-723 YLKTE
+723 YLKIE

-735 DIARPA
+735 DITRPA
-741 LRALKDIADVEFFMH
+741 LRALKDIVDVEFFMH

-788 SFLKYFAK
+788 SFFKYFAK
-796 ERKEMDLSE
+796 ERNELDLSE

-810 KELFKISRY
+810 KELFEISRY
-819 CNEEEYSEQYNKF
+819 CNEEKYSEQYKKF
-832 LKARIA
+832 LKTAIA

-863 YSKED
+863 YSEKD
-868 LNGKEKDFKNERFY
+868 LSDKEKDFKYERFY
-882 IEPSSEFK
+882 IEPNSEFK

>member
-42 EKFIETPMLEIFFDD
+42 EKFIETPMLQIFFDD
-57 KPSSSQ
+57 KASSSQ
-63 DICEEETTTQKK
+63 TSFDAENTSQKK
-75 EENDSDEKGKGANAI
+75 ENNDSNEKGKNCNI
-90 TITIEHFNKIK
+90 IVINHFSKIK
-101 NDDEIKA
+101 T
-108 KEKYKSFP
+108 KEEYKVFS
-116 NIIELFLSLF
+116 NIVGAFLNSF
-126 KQKIDEQAIC
+126 KQKLNEQAIC
-136 GIDYSKKC
+136 GTDDNKKC
-144 EVAQSISE
+144 EVFQNINIKE
-152 LTLRDCIYNAPFFE
+152 LTLKDCIYNAPFFE

-217 EKEFGTDDEKKY
+217 EKEFGTNDGKKY
-229 FKKSLLYC
+229 FKNSLLYC

-252 RFDFKANDITV
+252 RFDFKTNDITV

-268 ESVYEFLKTLCTE
+268 ESVYEFLKTLGTE
-281 KEKHRRFDIICDN
+281 KDKHRRFDIICDN

-306 CYFLHLKFADEV
+306 CYFLYLGLANEV
-318 IFHVKKYP
+318 VFHVKKYP

-374 RTFNELKEADSDLYK
+374 KTFNELEKEDSDLYK

-487 EKILS
+487 KNWLL
-492 FFKKKNNDNSDKNV
+492 FFKKKNNDNSDKNA
-506 PKDKKNVS
+506 PKDKKNIS
-514 EQKKKKKEKTVEE
+514 EQKKEKTVEE

-564 ANKINDT
+564 ANKVNDT
-571 KNQVYFSS
+571 KNLVYISS

-587 VDFAFLLAGY
+587 VDFTFLLAGY

-608 KFLLKEKVSEEVKIQ
+608 KFLLKEKVSDEVKMQ
-623 LDERLKTE
+623 LDERLKNE
-631 IKTSCKNEIDE
+631 IKASCKNEIDE
-642 LIGNSKRHAA
+642 LISNSKRHAA

-694 CDFLNFIRN
+694 CDFLSFIRN

-708 NMTSFFEPDELDFKK
+708 NMASFFEPDELDFKK
-723 YLKTE
+723 YLKIE

-735 DIARPA
+735 DITRPA
-741 LRALKDIADVEFFMH
+741 LRALKDIVDVEFFMH

-788 SFLKYFAK
+788 SFFKYFAK
-796 ERKEMDLSE
+796 ERNELDLSE

-810 KELFKISRY
+810 KELFEISRY
-819 CNEEEYSEQYNKF
+819 CNEEKYSEQYKKF
-832 LKARIA
+832 LKTAIA

-863 YSKED
+863 YSEED

-882 IEPSSEFK
+882 IEPNSEFK

>member
-1 MKNKNKEKEKY
+1 MKNKSKEKEKY

-28 RFKKIFEDYCSGNY
+28 RFKKIFEDFCSGNY

-57 KPSSSQ
+57 EVLGSQ
-63 DICEEETTTQKK
+63 ISCETEIINQRK
-75 EENDSDEKGKGANAI
+75 ENNDSNEKGKCINAI
-90 TITIEHFNKIK
+90 AITIEHFNKIK
-101 NDDEIKA
+101 NDDEIKT

-116 NIIELFLSLF
+116 NIIELFLSSL
-126 KQKIDEQAIC
+126 KQRIDEQAIC
-136 GIDYSKKC
+136 GIGDNEKCDALKK
-144 EVAQSISE
+144 VNE
-152 LTLRDCIYNAPFFE
+152 LTLKDCIYNAPFFE

-174 LLAQKEYFSNKN
+174 LLAQKEFFSNKN

-195 SIINGNEDFIQHL
+195 SIINGNEDFIQQL
-208 KSLFSKKDR
+208 KNLFSRKDR
-217 EKEFGTDDEKKY
+217 EKEFGTNDGKKY

-268 ESVYEFLKTLCTE
+268 ENIYEFLKILSSEE
-281 KEKHRRFDIICDN
+281 KKNKRFDIICDN

-306 CYFLHLKFADEV
+306 CYFLHLGLADEV
-318 IFHVKKYP
+318 VFHVKKYP

-374 RTFNELKEADSDLYK
+374 KTFNELEKDSDLYK

-423 TENVFGDVP
+423 TENVFGNVP

-487 EKILS
+487 KNWLL
-492 FFKKKNNDNSDKNV
+492 FFKKKNNDNSDENV
-506 PKDKKNVS
+506 SKDKKNVS

-527 KIYSKGAIIVIS
+527 KIYSKGAITVIS
-539 LISALLLVSFIFC
+539 LISALLLISFIFC

-564 ANKINDT
+564 ANKVYDT
-571 KNQVYFSS
+571 KNLVYISS

-631 IKTSCKNEIDE
+631 IKANCKNEIDE
-642 LIGNSKRHAA
+642 LISNSKRHAA

-685 SQMKASKEI
+685 SQMKTSKEI
-694 CDFLNFIRN
+694 CDFLSFIRC
-703 TILKK
+703 TILKE
-708 NMTSFFEPDELDFKK
+708 NMTLFFKPDELDFER

-735 DIARPA
+735 DITRPA

-766 EIQTVANSVSFY
+766 EIQTVVNSVSFY

-788 SFLKYFAK
+788 SFLKYFEK
-796 ERKEMDLSE
+796 ERNELDLSE

-819 CNEEEYSEQYNKF
+819 CNGEEYSEQYRKF
-832 LKARIA
+832 LKAVIA
-838 EIKMHGVSSKGNF
+838 EIKIHGVSSKGNF

-863 YSKED
+863 YSEKD
-868 LNGKEKDFKNERFY
+868 LSDKEKDFKYERFY
-882 IEPSSEFK
+882 IEPNSEFE

>member
-1 MKNKNKEKEKY
+1 MKNKSKEKEKY

-42 EKFIETPMLEIFFDD
+42 EKFIETPMLKIFFGD
-57 KPSSSQ
+57 KTSSSQ
-63 DICEEETTTQKK
+63 TSFDA
-75 EENDSDEKGKGANAI
+75 ENASQTKQNKDSNDKGKCINAIAI
-90 TITIEHFNKIK
+90 TIERFNKIK
-101 NDDEIKA
+101 
-108 KEKYKSFP
+108 KEYNKVFS
-116 NIIELFLSLF
+116 NVIELFLNAF
-126 KQKIDEQAIC
+126 KQKLNEQAIC
-136 GIDYSKKC
+136 GIDDNEKCDALKK
-144 EVAQSISE
+144 VNE
-152 LTLRDCIYNAPFFE
+152 LTLKDCIYNAPFFE

-208 KSLFSKKDR
+208 KILFNKKDR
-217 EKEFGTDDEKKY
+217 KKEFDTDDGKKY
-229 FKKSLLYC
+229 FKNSLLYC

-268 ESVYEFLKTLCTE
+268 ENIYEFLKILSSE
-281 KEKHRRFDIICDN
+281 KKKNKRFDIICDN

-306 CYFLHLKFADEV
+306 CYFLYLGLADEV
-318 IFHVKKYP
+318 VFHVKKYP

-374 RTFNELKEADSDLYK
+374 KTFNELEKDSDLYK

-423 TENVFGDVP
+423 TENVFGNVP

-487 EKILS
+487 KNWLL
-492 FFKKKNNDNSDKNV
+492 FFKKKNNDNSDENV
-506 PKDKKNVS
+506 SKDKKNVS

-527 KIYSKGAIIVIS
+527 KIYSKGAITVIS
-539 LISALLLVSFIFC
+539 LISALLLISFIFC

-564 ANKINDT
+564 ANKVYDT
-571 KNQVYFSS
+571 KNLVYISS

-631 IKTSCKNEIDE
+631 IKANCKNEIDE
-642 LIGNSKRHAA
+642 LISNSKRHAA

-685 SQMKASKEI
+685 SQMKTSKEI
-694 CDFLNFIRN
+694 CDFLSFIRC
-703 TILKK
+703 TILKE
-708 NMTSFFEPDELDFKK
+708 NMTLFFKPDELDFER

-735 DIARPA
+735 DITRPA

-766 EIQTVANSVSFY
+766 EIQTVVNSVSFY

-788 SFLKYFAK
+788 SFLKYFEK
-796 ERKEMDLSE
+796 ERNELDLSE

-819 CNEEEYSEQYNKF
+819 CNEEEYSEQYRKF
-832 LKARIA
+832 LEAVIA

-863 YSKED
+863 YSEKD
-868 LNGKEKDFKNERFY
+868 LSDKEKDFKYERFY
-882 IEPSSEFK
+882 IEPNSEFE

>member
-1 MKNKNKEKEKY
+1 MKNKNKEIEKY

-57 KPSSSQ
+57 KILGSQ
-63 DICEEETTTQKK
+63 VSCETENINQRK
-75 EENDSDEKGKGANAI
+75 ENNDSNEKGKSRNI
-90 TITIEHFNKIK
+90 IVINHFSKIK
-101 NDDEIKA
+101 T
-108 KEKYKSFP
+108 KEEYKVFSNIVGAFLKSFR
-116 NIIELFLSLF
+116 
-126 KQKIDEQAIC
+126 QKLNEQAIC
-136 GIDYSKKC
+136 GINDNKKC
-144 EVAQSISE
+144 EVFQNINE
-152 LTLRDCIYNAPFFE
+152 LTLKDCIYNAPFFE

-217 EKEFGTDDEKKY
+217 EKEFGKDNEKKY

-252 RFDFKANDITV
+252 RFDFRTNDITV

-268 ESVYEFLKTLCTE
+268 ESVYEFLKTLGTE
-281 KEKHRRFDIICDN
+281 KEKHKRFDIICDN

-306 CYFLHLKFADEV
+306 CYFLYLGLANEV
-318 IFHVKKYP
+318 VFHVKKYP

-374 RTFNELKEADSDLYK
+374 KTFNELEKEDSDLYK

-423 TENVFGDVP
+423 TENVFGNVP

-455 KSTESVN
+455 KSTESAN

-487 EKILS
+487 KNWLL
-492 FFKKKNNDNSDKNV
+492 FFKKKNNDNSDENV
-506 PKDKKNVS
+506 SKDKKNVS

-527 KIYSKGAIIVIS
+527 KIYSKGAITVIS

-552 AASPIFSAINFI
+552 AVSPIFSAINFI

-631 IKTSCKNEIDE
+631 IKANCKNEIDE
-642 LIGNSKRHAA
+642 LISSSKRHAA

-685 SQMKASKEI
+685 SQMKVSKEI
-694 CDFLNFIRN
+694 CDFLSFIRN

-708 NMTSFFEPDELDFKK
+708 NMASFFEPDELDFER

-735 DIARPA
+735 DITRPA

-766 EIQTVANSVSFY
+766 EIQTVVNSVSFY

-788 SFLKYFAK
+788 SFLKYFEK
-796 ERKEMDLSE
+796 ERNELDLSE

-819 CNEEEYSEQYNKF
+819 CNEEEYSEQYRKF
-832 LKARIA
+832 LKAIIA

-882 IEPSSEFK
+882 IEPNSEFK

>member
-1 MKNKNKEKEKY
+1 MRNKSNKKEKY

-57 KPSSSQ
+57 KVFSSN
-63 DICEEETTTQKK
+63 EK
-75 EENDSDEKGKGANAI
+75 EKSIDAI
-90 TITIEHFNKIK
+90 AITIEHFNEIK
-101 NDDEIKA
+101 NDDEISN
-108 KEKYKSFP
+108 KEKYKFFLDIVNAFLNSFEKKLEDET
-116 NIIELFLSLF
+116 IYG
-126 KQKIDEQAIC
+126 IDE
-136 GIDYSKKC
+136 KC
-144 EVAQSISE
+144 EVFQNK
-152 LTLRDCIYNAPFFE
+152 LKLKDCIYNAPFFE

-217 EKEFGTDDEKKY
+217 EKEFGTNDGKKY
-229 FKKSLLYC
+229 FKNSLLYC

-268 ESVYEFLKTLCTE
+268 ESVYEFLKTLGTE
-281 KEKHRRFDIICDN
+281 KDKHKRFDIICDN

-306 CYFLHLKFADEV
+306 CYFLYLGLADEV
-318 IFHVKKYP
+318 VFHVKKYP

-374 RTFNELKEADSDLYK
+374 KTFNELEKDSDLYK

-423 TENVFGDVP
+423 TENVFGNVP

-571 KNQVYFSS
+571 KNQVYFSF

-608 KFLLKEKVSEEVKIQ
+608 KFLLKEKVSEEVKMQ
-623 LDERLKTE
+623 LDERLKNE
-631 IKTSCKNEIDE
+631 IKASCKNEIDE
-642 LIGNSKRHAA
+642 LISNSKRHAA

-694 CDFLNFIRN
+694 CDFLSFIRN

-708 NMTSFFEPDELDFKK
+708 NMASFFEPDELDFKK

-735 DIARPA
+735 DITRPA
-741 LRALKDIADVEFFMH
+741 LRALKDIADVEFFMQ

-796 ERKEMDLSE
+796 ERNEMDLSE

-810 KELFKISRY
+810 KELIKISRY
-819 CNEEEYSEQYNKF
+819 CNEEEYSEQYKKF
-832 LKARIA
+832 LKAVIA

-882 IEPSSEFK
+882 IEPSTEFK

>member
-1 MKNKNKEKEKY
+1 MKNKSKEKEKY
-12 FSAAEKGSFA
+12 FSATEKGSFA

-57 KPSSSQ
+57 KILGSQ
-63 DICEEETTTQKK
+63 ISCETENINQRK
-75 EENDSDEKGKGANAI
+75 ENNDSNEKEKSYNI
-90 TITIEHFNKIK
+90 IVINHFSK
-101 NDDEIKA
+101 IKA
-108 KEKYKSFP
+108 KEEYKVFS
-116 NIIELFLSLF
+116 NIVGVFLNSF
-126 KQKIDEQAIC
+126 KQKLNEQVIC
-136 GIDYSKKC
+136 DINDNKKY
-144 EVAQSISE
+144 EVFKNINE
-152 LTLRDCIYNAPFFE
+152 LTLKDCIYNAPFFE

-217 EKEFGTDDEKKY
+217 EKEFGTNDGKKH
-229 FKKSLLYC
+229 FKNSLLYC

-268 ESVYEFLKTLCTE
+268 ETVYEFLKILGS
-281 KEKHRRFDIICDN
+281 KKKKHKRFDIICDN

-306 CYFLHLKFADEV
+306 CYFLYLGLANEV
-318 IFHVKKYP
+318 VFHVKKYP

-423 TENVFGDVP
+423 TKNVFGDVP

-487 EKILS
+487 ENRLL
-492 FFKKKNNDNSDKNV
+492 FFKKKNNDNSDKNAS
-506 PKDKKNVS
+506 KDKKNIS
-514 EQKKKKKEKTVEE
+514 EQKKEKEKTAEE
-527 KIYSKGAIIVIS
+527 KIYSKGAMIVIS
-539 LISALLLVSFIFC
+539 LISALLFVSFIFC
-552 AASPIFSAINFI
+552 VASPIFSAINFI
-564 ANKINDT
+564 ANKVNDV

-608 KFLLKEKVSEEVKIQ
+608 KFLLKEKVSEEVKLQ
-623 LDERLKTE
+623 LDERLKIE
-631 IKTSCKNEIDE
+631 IKASCKNEIDE

-685 SQMKASKEI
+685 SQMKTSREI

-819 CNEEEYSEQYNKF
+819 CNEEEYSEQYKKF

>member
-1 MKNKNKEKEKY
+1 MKNKNKEIEKY

-57 KPSSSQ
+57 KILGSQ
-63 DICEEETTTQKK
+63 VSCETENINQRK
-75 EENDSDEKGKGANAI
+75 ENNDSNEKGKSRNI
-90 TITIEHFNKIK
+90 IVINHFSKIK
-101 NDDEIKA
+101 T
-108 KEKYKSFP
+108 KEEYKVFSNIVGAFLKSFR
-116 NIIELFLSLF
+116 
-126 KQKIDEQAIC
+126 QKLNEQAIC
-136 GIDYSKKC
+136 GINDNKKC
-144 EVAQSISE
+144 EVFQNINE
-152 LTLRDCIYNAPFFE
+152 LTLKDCIYNAPFFE

-195 SIINGNEDFIQHL
+195 SIINGNEDFIQNL
-208 KSLFSKKDR
+208 KILFNKKDR
-217 EKEFGTDDEKKY
+217 EKEFDTDDGKKY
-229 FKKSLLYC
+229 FKNSLLYC

-268 ESVYEFLKTLCTE
+268 ENIYEFLKILSSE
-281 KEKHRRFDIICDN
+281 KKKNKRFDIICDN

-306 CYFLHLKFADEV
+306 CYFLHLGLADEV
-318 IFHVKKYP
+318 VFHVKKYP

-374 RTFNELKEADSDLYK
+374 KTFNELEKDSDLYK

-487 EKILS
+487 KKILS
-492 FFKKKNNDNSDKNV
+492 FFKKKNNDNSDKNAS
-506 PKDKKNVS
+506 KDKKNVS
-514 EQKKKKKEKTVEE
+514 GQKKKKKEKTVEE

-552 AASPIFSAINFI
+552 IASPIFSAINFI

-623 LDERLKTE
+623 LDERLKNE
-631 IKTSCKNEIDE
+631 IKASCKNEIDE
-642 LIGNSKRHAA
+642 LISYSKRHAA

-685 SQMKASKEI
+685 SQMKTSKET
-694 CDFLNFIRN
+694 CDFLKFIRC
-703 TILKK
+703 TILKE
-708 NMTSFFEPDELDFKK
+708 NMTLFFKPDELVFEE

-741 LRALKDIADVEFFMH
+741 LRALKDIVDVEFFIH
-756 TNSLC
+756 ANSLC

-766 EIQTVANSVSFY
+766 EIRTVANSVSFY
-778 AGSFARYLTV
+778 AGSFARYLAV

-796 ERKEMDLSE
+796 ERNELDLSE

-819 CNEEEYSEQYNKF
+819 CNEEEYSEQYKQF
-832 LKARIA
+832 LKAAIA

-882 IEPSSEFK
+882 VEPSSEFK

>member
-42 EKFIETPMLEIFFDD
+42 EKFIETPILQIFFDD
-57 KPSSSQ
+57 KASSSQ
-63 DICEEETTTQKK
+63 TFCEAENANSNKK
-75 EENDSDEKGKGANAI
+75 NNDSDEKEKNRNI
-90 TITIEHFNKIK
+90 IVINHFSKIK
-101 NDDEIKA
+101 T
-108 KEKYKSFP
+108 KEEYKVFLDIV
-116 NIIELFLSLF
+116 NAFLSSFEKKLE
-126 KQKIDEQAIC
+126 DEAVC
-136 GIDYSKKC
+136 GIYDNKNSKVSKN
-144 EVAQSISE
+144 INE
-152 LTLRDCIYNAPFFE
+152 LTLKHCIYKAPFFE

-195 SIINGNEDFIQHL
+195 SIINGNEDFIHHL
-208 KSLFSKKDR
+208 KSLFSNKDR
-217 EKEFGTDDEKKY
+217 EKEFGKDDEKKY

-252 RFDFKANDITV
+252 RFDFKTNDITV

-268 ESVYEFLKTLCTE
+268 ESVYEFLKTLGTE
-281 KEKHRRFDIICDN
+281 KDKHKRFDIICDN

-306 CYFLHLKFADEV
+306 CYFLYLGLANEV
-318 IFHVKKYP
+318 VFHVKKYP

-374 RTFNELKEADSDLYK
+374 KTFNELEKEDSDLYK

-423 TENVFGDVP
+423 TENVFGNVP

-455 KSTESVN
+455 KSTESAN

-487 EKILS
+487 KNWLL
-492 FFKKKNNDNSDKNV
+492 FFKKKNNDNSDENV
-506 PKDKKNVS
+506 SKDKKNVS

-527 KIYSKGAIIVIS
+527 KIYSKGAITVIS

-552 AASPIFSAINFI
+552 AVSPIFSAINFI

-631 IKTSCKNEIDE
+631 IKANCKNEIDE
-642 LIGNSKRHAA
+642 LISSSKRHAA

-694 CDFLNFIRN
+694 CDFLSFIRC
-703 TILKK
+703 TILKE
-708 NMTSFFEPDELDFKK
+708 NMTLFFKPDELDFER

-735 DIARPA
+735 DITRPA

-766 EIQTVANSVSFY
+766 EIQTVVNSVSFY

-788 SFLKYFAK
+788 SFLKYFEK
-796 ERKEMDLSE
+796 ERNELDLSE

-819 CNEEEYSEQYNKF
+819 CNEEEYSEQYRKF
-832 LKARIA
+832 LKAVIA

-863 YSKED
+863 YSEKD
-868 LNGKEKDFKNERFY
+868 LSDKEKDFKYERFY
-882 IEPSSEFK
+882 IEPNSEFK

>member
-42 EKFIETPMLEIFFDD
+42 EKFIETPILQIFFDD
-57 KPSSSQ
+57 KASSSQ
-63 DICEEETTTQKK
+63 TSCEAENAKSNKK
-75 EENDSDEKGKGANAI
+75 NNDSDEKEKNRNI
-90 TITIEHFNKIK
+90 IVINHFSKIK
-101 NDDEIKA
+101 T
-108 KEKYKSFP
+108 KEEYKVFLDIV
-116 NIIELFLSLF
+116 NAFLSSFEKKLE
-126 KQKIDEQAIC
+126 DEAVC
-136 GIDYSKKC
+136 GIYDNKNSKVSKN
-144 EVAQSISE
+144 VNE

-208 KSLFSKKDR
+208 KSLFSKKDI
-217 EKEFGTDDEKKY
+217 EKEFCTDDEKKY
-229 FKKSLLYC
+229 FKNSLLYC

-318 IFHVKKYP
+318 VFHVKKYP

-412 NWNYDESFIKL
+412 NWNYDESFMKL

-487 EKILS
+487 KKILS
-492 FFKKKNNDNSDKNV
+492 FCKKKNNDNLDKNA
-506 PKDKKNVS
+506 PKDKKNIS

-527 KIYSKGAIIVIS
+527 KIYSKGAITVIS
-539 LISALLLVSFIFC
+539 LISALLLISFIFC

-564 ANKINDT
+564 ANKVNDT
-571 KNQVYFSS
+571 KNLVYISS

-587 VDFAFLLAGY
+587 VDFTFLLAGY

-608 KFLLKEKVSEEVKIQ
+608 KFLLKEKVSDEVKMQ

-631 IKTSCKNEIDE
+631 IKTNCKNEIDE
-642 LIGNSKRHAA
+642 LISSSKRHAA

-685 SQMKASKEI
+685 SQMNTSKEI
-694 CDFLNFIRN
+694 CDFLSFIRN

-708 NMTSFFEPDELDFKK
+708 NMASFFEPDELDFKK
-723 YLKTE
+723 YLKIE

-735 DIARPA
+735 DITRPA
-741 LRALKDIADVEFFMH
+741 LRALKDIVDVEFFIH
-756 TNSLC
+756 KNSLY

-766 EIQTVANSVSFY
+766 EIQNVANSVSFY
-778 AGSFARYLTV
+778 AGSFARYLVV
-788 SFLKYFAK
+788 SFLKYFENEK
-796 ERKEMDLSE
+796 NEMDLSE

-819 CNEEEYSEQYNKF
+819 CNEEKYSEQYKKF
-832 LKARIA
+832 LKTAIA

-851 KKDDEFKICKEI
+851 KKDDELKICKEI
-863 YSKED
+863 YSEED

-882 IEPSSEFK
+882 IEPNSEFK

>member
-42 EKFIETPMLEIFFDD
+42 EKFIETPILQIFFDD
-57 KPSSSQ
+57 KASSSQ
-63 DICEEETTTQKK
+63 TSCEAENAKSNKK
-75 EENDSDEKGKGANAI
+75 NNDSDEKEKNRNI
-90 TITIEHFNKIK
+90 IVINHFSKIK
-101 NDDEIKA
+101 T
-108 KEKYKSFP
+108 KEEYKVFLDIV
-116 NIIELFLSLF
+116 NAFLSSFEKKLE
-126 KQKIDEQAIC
+126 DEAVC
-136 GIDYSKKC
+136 GIYDNKNSKVSKN
-144 EVAQSISE
+144 VNE

-208 KSLFSKKDR
+208 KSLFSKKDI
-217 EKEFGTDDEKKY
+217 EKEFCTDDEKKY
-229 FKKSLLYC
+229 FKNSLLYC

-252 RFDFKANDITV
+252 RFDFKENDITV

-318 IFHVKKYP
+318 VFHVKKYP

-472 GKWAVIHFNPKKKLK
+472 GKWSVIHFNPKKKLK
-487 EKILS
+487 KNWLL
-492 FFKKKNNDNSDKNV
+492 FFKKKNNDNSDKNA
-506 PKDKKNVS
+506 PKDKKNIS

-527 KIYSKGAIIVIS
+527 KIYSKGVITVIS
-539 LISALLLVSFIFC
+539 LISALLLISFIFC

-564 ANKINDT
+564 ANKVNDT
-571 KNQVYFSS
+571 KNLVYISS

-587 VDFAFLLAGY
+587 VDFTFLLAGY

-608 KFLLKEKVSEEVKIQ
+608 KFLLKEKVSDEVKMQ
-623 LDERLKTE
+623 LDERLKNE
-631 IKTSCKNEIDE
+631 IKASCKNEIDE
-642 LIGNSKRHAA
+642 LISSSKRHAA

-685 SQMKASKEI
+685 SQMNTSKEI
-694 CDFLNFIRN
+694 CDFLSFIRN

-708 NMTSFFEPDELDFKK
+708 NMASFFEPDELDFKK
-723 YLKTE
+723 YLKIE

-735 DIARPA
+735 DITRPA
-741 LRALKDIADVEFFMH
+741 LRALKDIVDVEFFIH
-756 TNSLC
+756 KNSLY

-766 EIQTVANSVSFY
+766 EIQNVANSVSFY
-778 AGSFARYLTV
+778 AGSFARYLVV
-788 SFLKYFAK
+788 SFLKYFENEK
-796 ERKEMDLSE
+796 NEMDLSE

-819 CNEEEYSEQYNKF
+819 CNEEKYSEQYKKF
-832 LKARIA
+832 LKTAIA

-863 YSKED
+863 YSEED

-882 IEPSSEFK
+882 IEPNSEFK

>member
-1 MKNKNKEKEKY
+1 MKNKSKEKEKY
-12 FSAAEKGSFA
+12 FSATEKGSFA

-57 KPSSSQ
+57 KILGSQ
-63 DICEEETTTQKK
+63 ISCETENINQRK
-75 EENDSDEKGKGANAI
+75 ENNDSNEKEKSYNI
-90 TITIEHFNKIK
+90 IVINHFSK
-101 NDDEIKA
+101 IKA
-108 KEKYKSFP
+108 KEEYKVFS
-116 NIIELFLSLF
+116 NIVGVFLNSF
-126 KQKIDEQAIC
+126 KQKLNEQVIC
-136 GIDYSKKC
+136 DINDNKKY
-144 EVAQSISE
+144 EVFKNINE
-152 LTLRDCIYNAPFFE
+152 LTLKDCIYNAPFFE

-217 EKEFGTDDEKKY
+217 EKEFGTNDGKKH
-229 FKKSLLYC
+229 FKNSLLYC

-268 ESVYEFLKTLCTE
+268 ETVYEFLKILGS
-281 KEKHRRFDIICDN
+281 KKKKHKRFDIICDN

-306 CYFLHLKFADEV
+306 CYFLYLGLANEV
-318 IFHVKKYP
+318 VFHVKKYP

-423 TENVFGDVP
+423 TKNVFGDVP

-487 EKILS
+487 ENRLL
-492 FFKKKNNDNSDKNV
+492 FFKKKNNDNSDKNAS
-506 PKDKKNVS
+506 KDKKNIS
-514 EQKKKKKEKTVEE
+514 EQKKEKEKTAEE
-527 KIYSKGAIIVIS
+527 KIYSKGAMIVIS
-539 LISALLLVSFIFC
+539 LISALLFVSFIFC
-552 AASPIFSAINFI
+552 VASPIFSAINFI
-564 ANKINDT
+564 ANKVNDV

-608 KFLLKEKVSEEVKIQ
+608 KFLLKEKVSEEVKLQ
-623 LDERLKTE
+623 LDERLKIE
-631 IKTSCKNEIDE
+631 IKASCKNEIDE

-685 SQMKASKEI
+685 SQMKTSREI

>member
-42 EKFIETPMLEIFFDD
+42 EKFIETPILQIFFDD
-57 KPSSSQ
+57 KASSSQ
-63 DICEEETTTQKK
+63 TSCEAENAKSNKK
-75 EENDSDEKGKGANAI
+75 NNDSDEKEKNRNI
-90 TITIEHFNKIK
+90 IVINHFSKIK
-101 NDDEIKA
+101 T
-108 KEKYKSFP
+108 KEEYKVFLDIV
-116 NIIELFLSLF
+116 NAFLSSFEKKLE
-126 KQKIDEQAIC
+126 DEAVC
-136 GIDYSKKC
+136 GIYDNKNSKVPKN
-144 EVAQSISE
+144 VNE

-208 KSLFSKKDR
+208 KSLFSKKDI
-217 EKEFGTDDEKKY
+217 EKEFCTDDEKKY
-229 FKKSLLYC
+229 FKNSLLYC

-318 IFHVKKYP
+318 VFHVKKYP

-374 RTFNELKEADSDLYK
+374 KTFNELEKEDSDLYK

-423 TENVFGDVP
+423 TENVFGNVP

-472 GKWAVIHFNPKKKLK
+472 GKWAVIHFNPKK
-487 EKILS
+487 
-492 FFKKKNNDNSDKNV
+492 N
-506 PKDKKNVS
+506 
-514 EQKKKKKEKTVEE
+514 
-527 KIYSKGAIIVIS
+527 
-539 LISALLLVSFIFC
+539 
-552 AASPIFSAINFI
+552 
-564 ANKINDT
+564 
-571 KNQVYFSS
+571 
-579 FAFDGKSS
+579 
-587 VDFAFLLAGY
+587 
-597 ALFFAGTILVP
+597 
-608 KFLLKEKVSEEVKIQ
+608 
-623 LDERLKTE
+623 
-631 IKTSCKNEIDE
+631 
-642 LIGNSKRHAA
+642 
-652 DWARMTAFFLTG
+652 
-664 KELYIWSTGWCFHSV
+664 
-679 KRYLDY
+679 
-685 SQMKASKEI
+685 
-694 CDFLNFIRN
+694 
-703 TILKK
+703 
-708 NMTSFFEPDELDFKK
+708 
-723 YLKTE
+723 
-728 ADKYKET
+728 
-735 DIARPA
+735 
-741 LRALKDIADVEFFMH
+741 
-756 TNSLC
+756 
-761 SKVDS
+761 
-766 EIQTVANSVSFY
+766 
-778 AGSFARYLTV
+778 
-788 SFLKYFAK
+788 
-796 ERKEMDLSE
+796 
-805 EENLF
+805 
-810 KELFKISRY
+810 
-819 CNEEEYSEQYNKF
+819 
-832 LKARIA
+832 
-838 EIKMHGVSSKGNF
+838 
-851 KKDDEFKICKEI
+851 
-863 YSKED
+863 
-868 LNGKEKDFKNERFY
+868 
-882 IEPSSEFK
+882 
-890 LE
+890 

>member
-42 EKFIETPMLEIFFDD
+42 EKFIETPILQIFFDD
-57 KPSSSQ
+57 KASSSQ
-63 DICEEETTTQKK
+63 TFCEAENAKSNKK
-75 EENDSDEKGKGANAI
+75 NNDSDEKEKNRNI
-90 TITIEHFNKIK
+90 IVINHFSKIK
-101 NDDEIKA
+101 T
-108 KEKYKSFP
+108 KEEYKVFLDIV
-116 NIIELFLSLF
+116 NAFLSSFEKKLE
-126 KQKIDEQAIC
+126 DEAVC
-136 GIDYSKKC
+136 GIYDNKNSKVSKN
-144 EVAQSISE
+144 INE
-152 LTLRDCIYNAPFFE
+152 LTLKDCIYNAPFFE

-217 EKEFGTDDEKKY
+217 EKEFGKDNEKKY

-252 RFDFKANDITV
+252 RFDFRTNDITV

-268 ESVYEFLKTLCTE
+268 ESVYEFLKTLGTE
-281 KEKHRRFDIICDN
+281 KEKHKRFDIICDN

-306 CYFLHLKFADEV
+306 CYFLYLKFADEV

-374 RTFNELKEADSDLYK
+374 KTFNELKNEDSDLYK

-487 EKILS
+487 KKILS
-492 FFKKKNNDNSDKNV
+492 FFKKKNNDNSDKNAS
-506 PKDKKNVS
+506 KDKKNVS
-514 EQKKKKKEKTVEE
+514 GQKKKKKEKTVEE

-552 AASPIFSAINFI
+552 IASPIFSAINFI

-623 LDERLKTE
+623 LDERLKNE
-631 IKTSCKNEIDE
+631 IKASCKNEIDE
-642 LIGNSKRHAA
+642 LISYSKRHAA

-685 SQMKASKEI
+685 SQMKTSKET
-694 CDFLNFIRN
+694 CDFLKFIRC
-703 TILKK
+703 TILKE
-708 NMTSFFEPDELDFKK
+708 NMTLFFKPDELVFEE

-741 LRALKDIADVEFFMH
+741 LRALKDIVDVEFFIH
-756 TNSLC
+756 ANSLC

-766 EIQTVANSVSFY
+766 EIRTVANSVSFY
-778 AGSFARYLTV
+778 AGSFARYLAV

-796 ERKEMDLSE
+796 ERNELDLSE

-819 CNEEEYSEQYNKF
+819 CNEEEYSEQYKQF
-832 LKARIA
+832 LKATIA

-863 YSKED
+863 YSEKD
-868 LNGKEKDFKNERFY
+868 LSDKEKDFKYERFY
-882 IEPSSEFK
+882 IEPNSEFE

>member
-42 EKFIETPMLEIFFDD
+42 EKFIETPILQIFFDD
-57 KPSSSQ
+57 KASSSQ
-63 DICEEETTTQKK
+63 TSCEAENAKSNKK
-75 EENDSDEKGKGANAI
+75 NNDSDEKEKNRNI
-90 TITIEHFNKIK
+90 IVINHFSKIK
-101 NDDEIKA
+101 T
-108 KEKYKSFP
+108 KEEYKVFLDIV
-116 NIIELFLSLF
+116 NAFLSSFEKKLE
-126 KQKIDEQAIC
+126 DEAVC
-136 GIDYSKKC
+136 GIYDNKNSKVSKN
-144 EVAQSISE
+144 VNE

-217 EKEFGTDDEKKY
+217 EKEFGTNDGKKY

-268 ESVYEFLKTLCTE
+268 ESVYDFLKTLCTE

-306 CYFLHLKFADEV
+306 CYFLYLGLADEV
-318 IFHVKKYP
+318 VFHVKKYP

-364 VETNDFWTSP
+364 VETSDFWTSP

-412 NWNYDESFIKL
+412 NWNYDEPFIKL

-487 EKILS
+487 KKILS
-492 FFKKKNNDNSDKNV
+492 FCKKKNNDKSDENV
-506 PKDKKNVS
+506 SKDKKNVS

-527 KIYSKGAIIVIS
+527 KIYSKGAVIVIS

-564 ANKINDT
+564 LNKINDT
-571 KNQVYFSS
+571 RNQVYFSS

-587 VDFAFLLAGY
+587 VDFTFLLAGY

-608 KFLLKEKVSEEVKIQ
+608 KFLLKEKVSDEVKMQ
-623 LDERLKTE
+623 LDERLKNE
-631 IKTSCKNEIDE
+631 IKASCKNEIDE
-642 LIGNSKRHAA
+642 LISNSKRHAA

-694 CDFLNFIRN
+694 CDFLSFIRN

-708 NMTSFFEPDELDFKK
+708 NMASFFEPDELDFKK
-723 YLKTE
+723 YLKIE

-735 DIARPA
+735 DITRPA
-741 LRALKDIADVEFFMH
+741 LRALKDIVDVEFFMH

-788 SFLKYFAK
+788 SFFKYFAK
-796 ERKEMDLSE
+796 ERNELDLSE

-810 KELFKISRY
+810 KELFEISRY
-819 CNEEEYSEQYNKF
+819 CNEEKYSEQYKKF
-832 LKARIA
+832 LKTAIA

-851 KKDDEFKICKEI
+851 KRMMSLKSAKKYIPKKI
-863 YSKED
+863 
-868 LNGKEKDFKNERFY
+868 
-882 IEPSSEFK
+882 
-890 LE
+890 

>member
-1 MKNKNKEKEKY
+1 MSSFEKKLEDEAVCGIYDNKNSKV
-12 FSAAEKGSFA
+12 S
-22 EFTVEK
+22 
-28 RFKKIFEDYCSGNY
+28 
-42 EKFIETPMLEIFFDD
+42 
-57 KPSSSQ
+57 
-63 DICEEETTTQKK
+63 
-75 EENDSDEKGKGANAI
+75 
-90 TITIEHFNKIK
+90 K
-101 NDDEIKA
+101 NI
-108 KEKYKSFP
+108 
-116 NIIELFLSLF
+116 N
-126 KQKIDEQAIC
+126 
-136 GIDYSKKC
+136 
-144 EVAQSISE
+144 E
-152 LTLRDCIYNAPFFE
+152 LTLKHCIYKAPFFE

-195 SIINGNEDFIQHL
+195 SIINGNEDFIHHL
-208 KSLFSKKDR
+208 KSLFSNKDR
-217 EKEFGTDDEKKY
+217 EKEFGKDDEKKY

-252 RFDFKANDITV
+252 RFDFKTNDITV

-268 ESVYEFLKTLCTE
+268 ESVYEFLKTLGTE
-281 KEKHRRFDIICDN
+281 KDKHKRFDIICDN

-306 CYFLHLKFADEV
+306 CYFLYLGLADEV
-318 IFHVKKYP
+318 VFHVKKYP

-374 RTFNELKEADSDLYK
+374 KTFNELEKDSDLYK

-423 TENVFGDVP
+423 TENVFGNVP

-487 EKILS
+487 KNWLL
-492 FFKKKNNDNSDKNV
+492 FFKKKNNDNSDENV
-506 PKDKKNVS
+506 SKDKKNVS

-527 KIYSKGAIIVIS
+527 KIYSKGAITVIS
-539 LISALLLVSFIFC
+539 LISALLLISFIFC

-564 ANKINDT
+564 ANKVYDT
-571 KNQVYFSS
+571 KNLVYISS

-623 LDERLKTE
+623 LDERLKNE
-631 IKTSCKNEIDE
+631 IKASCKNEIDE
-642 LIGNSKRHAA
+642 LISNSKRHAA

-694 CDFLNFIRN
+694 CDFLSFIRN

-708 NMTSFFEPDELDFKK
+708 NMASFFEPDELDFKK
-723 YLKTE
+723 YLKIE

-735 DIARPA
+735 DITRPA
-741 LRALKDIADVEFFMH
+741 LRALKDIVDVEFFMH

-788 SFLKYFAK
+788 SFFKYFAK
-796 ERKEMDLSE
+796 ERNELDLSE

-810 KELFKISRY
+810 KELFEISRY
-819 CNEEEYSEQYNKF
+819 CNEEKYSEQYKKF
-832 LKARIA
+832 LKTAIA

-863 YSKED
+863 YSEKD
-868 LNGKEKDFKNERFY
+868 LSDKEKDFKYERFY
-882 IEPSSEFK
+882 IEPNSEFK